1 MDGIIII
8 NKTKNYT
15 SFDVVAVVRK
25 LLNEKKVGHTG
36 TLDPMATG
44 VLPILIGRATK
55 LQQFMTDKDKE
66 YVASF
71 KLGIASDTL
80 DITGRIISTVKSD
93 IKKGEIEK
101 VLQKFKGEI
110 MQIPPMYSA
119 VKKDGI
125 RLYSLA
131 RKGINIERKPRKV
144 TISELKLIK
153 FDENLQCGALLVKC
167 SKGTYIRTLCSDIGD
182 SLGCGAV
189 LTELERTK
197 SFNFYIENSITLD
210 ELRNLASNGLLK
222 EHVLSC
228 DSVFEDL
235 VKVGI
240 TDQQSKRFKNGGSLS
255 LERIFTEKDLNNDEL
270 VRIYNKTEFVG
281 LGRVNSIKNEI
292 SVACL
297 IKV

>member
-8 NKTKNYT
+8 NKPQNYT

-71 KLGIASDTL
+71 KLGITSDTL
-80 DITGRIISTVKSD
+80 DITGKIINFVKSD

-101 VLQKFKGEI
+101 VLQRFKGEI

-182 SLGCGAV
+182 FLGCGAV

-235 VKVGI
+235 VKVRI
-240 TDQQSKRFKNGGSLS
+240 TDQQSKRFKNGGYLS

-270 VRIYNKTEFVG
+270 VRIYNKTEFIG

>member
-1 MDGIIII
+1 MDGIIVI
-8 NKTKNYT
+8 NKPKNYT

-25 LLNEKKVGHTG
+25 LLDEKKVGHTG

-55 LQQFMTDKDKE
+55 LQQFMTDKNKE

-182 SLGCGAV
+182 FLGCGAV

-235 VKVGI
+235 VKVRI
-240 TDQQSKRFKNGGSLS
+240 TDQQSKRFKNGGYLS
-255 LERIFTEKDLNNDEL
+255 LERIFIEKDLNNDEL
-270 VRIYNKTEFVG
+270 VRIYNKTEFIG

>member
-1 MDGIIII
+1 MDGIIVI
-8 NKTKNYT
+8 NKPKNYT

-25 LLNEKKVGHTG
+25 LLDEKKVGHTG

-55 LQQFMTDKDKE
+55 LQQFMTDKNKE

-182 SLGCGAV
+182 FLGCGAV

-235 VKVGI
+235 VKVRI
-240 TDQQSKRFKNGGSLS
+240 TDQQSKRFKNGGYLS

-270 VRIYNKTEFVG
+270 VRIYNKTEFIG

>member
-8 NKTKNYT
+8 NKPQNYT

-71 KLGIASDTL
+71 KLGITSDTL
-80 DITGRIISTVKSD
+80 DITGKIINFVKSD

-101 VLQKFKGEI
+101 VLQRFKGEI

-153 FDENLQCGALLVKC
+153 YDENLQCGALLVKC

-182 SLGCGAV
+182 FLGCGAV

-235 VKVGI
+235 VKVRI
-240 TDQQSKRFKNGGSLS
+240 TDQQSKRFKNGGYLS

-270 VRIYNKTEFVG
+270 VRIYNKTEFIG

>member
-1 MDGIIII
+1 MDGIIIV
-8 NKTKNYT
+8 NKPKNYT

-25 LLNEKKVGHTG
+25 ILNEKKIGHTG

-55 LQQFMTDKDKE
+55 LQQFVTDKNKE

-71 KLGIASDTL
+71 KLGLTSDTF
-80 DITGRIISTVKSD
+80 DITGKIINSVASSFRKN
-93 IKKGEIEK
+93 EIEK

-110 MQIPPMYSA
+110 LQVPPMYSA
-119 VKKDGI
+119 IKKDGI

-131 RKGINIERKPRKV
+131 RKGINIAREARKI

-153 FDENLQCGALLVKC
+153 FDERLQSGTLFVNC

-197 SFNFYIENSITLD
+197 SFNFCLENSITLD
-210 ELRNLASNGLLK
+210 ELRNYALNGSLK
-222 EHVLSC
+222 EHILSC
-228 DSVFEDL
+228 DSVFEDII
-235 VKVGI
+235 KVQI
-240 TDQQSKRFKNGGSLS
+240 TAQQSKRFRNGGALS
-255 LERIFTEKDLNNDEL
+255 LERIFAEEKLNNDKL
-270 VRIYNKTEFVG
+270 VMIYNKNEFLG
-281 LGRVNSIKNEI
+281 LGRVNLSKNEI
-292 SVACL
+292 AVVCL
-297 IKV
+297 IKI

>member
-80 DITGRIISTVKSD
+80 DITGKIISTVKSD

-153 FDENLQCGALLVKC
+153 YDENLQCGALLVKC

-182 SLGCGAV
+182 FLGCGAV

-235 VKVGI
+235 VKVRI
-240 TDQQSKRFKNGGSLS
+240 TDQQSKRFKNGGYLS

>member
-8 NKTKNYT
+8 NKPKNYT

-71 KLGIASDTL
+71 KLGITSDTL
-80 DITGRIISTVKSD
+80 DITGKIINFVKSD

-228 DSVFEDL
+228 DSVFENL
-235 VKVGI
+235 VKVRI
-240 TDQQSKRFKNGGSLS
+240 TAQQSKRFKNGGSLS

-270 VRIYNKTEFVG
+270 VRIYNKTEFIG